1 MTLANLPV
9 AESILSQDQALSL
22 VEEALKHSE
31 AEGAFVSISAG
42 EESLARYSSNQITQN
57 LSRTRFTLTAT
68 SYFGSR
74 RASASTTDSSPQ
86 AIKAVVRSS
95 EALARI
101 APEDPEWV
109 PLLEPQTYEERTPAF
124 DERTANLSP
133 LERGGI
139 IQQVCALSKSVG
151 VDGSGT
157 LSTEAYVRAIG
168 NSQGLRA
175 YNRLTEAD
183 FGFTAR
189 IDDGSSWSQ
198 RTAWALDQLPIEELT
213 GQIIERSLQSRKPRE
228 ISPGSYP
235 VVFDG
240 AAFADLLSWLS
251 WNLDA
256 RAADEG
262 RSFMSRTDK
271 SGKSVGNRLGEAM
284 FSPLLQVQRNPAHPL
299 LQGSTFFGDGLP
311 NCTLAIV
318 QDGIPKTLS
327 YSRYWA
333 QKQGK
338 EPTGSLSPVVMT
350 GTEQNLT
357 DLIAQT
363 ERGILV
369 SRAWYVRYVNP
380 KTLVLTGMTR
390 DGTFWIENGKAA
402 YPIKNLR
409 FNQSLPDMLRDV
421 DALST
426 VERYGNSIVP
436 GVRVKAFNFSSVTDS
451 V

>member
-1 MTLANLPV
+1 VTLVNLPV

-22 VEEALKHSE
+22 VEEALEHSK
-31 AEGAFVSISAG
+31 AEGSFVSISAG

-57 LSRTRFTLTAT
+57 LSRTRFTLTVT
-68 SYFGSR
+68 SYFGTR
-74 RASASTTDSSPQ
+74 RASASTTDASPE
-86 AIKAVVRSS
+86 AIQAVVRSA

-124 DERTANLSP
+124 DEQTANLSP

-139 IQQVCALSKSVG
+139 IQRVCALSTSAG

-175 YNRLTEAD
+175 YNRHTEAD

-189 IDDGSSWSQ
+189 IEDGSSWSQ
-198 RTAWALDQLPIEELT
+198 RTAWALDQLPIEKLT
-213 GQIIERSLQSRKPRE
+213 TQIIERSLQSRKPRE

-262 RSFMSRTDK
+262 RSFMSRTDE
-271 SGKSVGNRLGEAM
+271 SGNPAGNRLGEAM
-284 FSPLLQVQRNPAHPL
+284 FSSLLQVQRNPAHPL

-311 NCTLAIV
+311 NRALAIV

-338 EPTGSLSPVVMT
+338 EPTGSLSPVVVH
-350 GTEQNLT
+350 GTNQPLT

-390 DGTFWIENGKAA
+390 DGTFWIENGKVA

>member
-1 MTLANLPV
+1 MTLAT
-9 AESILSQDQALSL
+9 AESTLTQDQALTL
-22 VEEALKHSE
+22 VEEALKYSE
-31 AEGAFVSISAG
+31 AAGAFVSISAG

-57 LSRTRFTLTAT
+57 LSRTRFTLTVT
-68 SYFGSR
+68 SYFGTR
-74 RASASTTDSSPQ
+74 RASASTTDADPE

-109 PLLEPQTYEERTPAF
+109 PLLEPQAYEERLPAF
-124 DERTANLSP
+124 DERTATLSP
-133 LERGGI
+133 LERGGM
-139 IQQVCALSKSVG
+139 IQRVCALSTQAG

-168 NSQGLRA
+168 NSRGLRA
-175 YNRLTEAD
+175 YNRYTEAD
-183 FGFTAR
+183 FGYTAR
-189 IDDGSSWSQ
+189 IEDGSSWSQ
-198 RTAWALDQLPIEELT
+198 RTAWAVDQLPIEELT
-213 GQIIERSLQSRKPRE
+213 AQIIERSLQSRKPHE
-228 ISPGSYP
+228 VSPGSYP

-240 AAFADLLSWLS
+240 AAFKDLLSWLS

-262 RSFMSRTDK
+262 RSFMSRTNQ
-271 SGKSVGNRLGEAM
+271 SGKAEGNLLGEAM
-284 FSPLLQVQRNPAHPL
+284 FSPLVQVQRNPTHPL

-311 NCTLAIV
+311 NGSLAIV

-333 QKQGK
+333 QQQGK
-338 EPTGSLSPVVMT
+338 EPTGSMSPVVMA
-350 GTEQNLT
+350 GTDQHLT
-357 DLIAQT
+357 DLISQT

-380 KTLVLTGMTR
+380 KTLVVTGMTR
-390 DGTFWIENGKAA
+390 DGTFWIENGQVA

-409 FNQSLPDMLRDV
+409 FNQSLPDMFRDV
-421 DALST
+421 DALSS
-426 VERYGNSIVP
+426 VQRYGNSVVP

>member
-1 MTLANLPV
+1 MTLAT
-9 AESILSQDQALSL
+9 AESILTRDQALTL
-22 VEEALKHSE
+22 VEKALKHSE
-31 AEGAFVSISAG
+31 AESAFVSISAG

-57 LSRTRFTLTAT
+57 LSRTRFTLTVT
-68 SYFGSR
+68 SYFGTR
-74 RASASTTDSSPQ
+74 HASASTTDSAPE
-86 AIKAVVRSS
+86 AIAAVVRSS

-109 PLLEPQTYEERTPAF
+109 PLLEPQVYEDRLPAF
-124 DERTANLSP
+124 DERTATLSP
-133 LERGGI
+133 LERGGM
-139 IQQVCALSKSVG
+139 IQRVCALSTQAG

-168 NSQGLRA
+168 NSHGLRA
-175 YNRLTEAD
+175 YNRYTEAD
-183 FGFTAR
+183 FGYTAR
-189 IDDGSSWSQ
+189 IEDGSSWSQ
-198 RTAWALDQLPIEELT
+198 RTAWAVDQLPIEELT
-213 GQIIERSLQSRKPRE
+213 TQIIERSLQSRKPRE
-228 ISPGSYP
+228 VSPGSYP

-240 AAFADLLSWLS
+240 AAFKDLLSWLS

-262 RSFMSRTDK
+262 RSFMSRTAP
-271 SGKSVGNRLGEAM
+271 SGKAEGNLLGEAM
-284 FSPLLQVQRNPAHPL
+284 FSPLVQVQRKPAHPL

-311 NCTLAIV
+311 NGALEII
-318 QDGIPKTLS
+318 QGGIPQTLS

-338 EPTGSLSPVVMT
+338 QPTGSMSPVVMA
-350 GTEQNLT
+350 GTDQSLT
-357 DLIAQT
+357 DVISQT

-380 KTLVLTGMTR
+380 KTLVVTGMTR
-390 DGTFWIENGKAA
+390 DGTFWIENGQVA

-409 FNQSLPDMLRDV
+409 FNQSLPDMFRDV

-426 VERYGNSIVP
+426 VERYGNSVVP